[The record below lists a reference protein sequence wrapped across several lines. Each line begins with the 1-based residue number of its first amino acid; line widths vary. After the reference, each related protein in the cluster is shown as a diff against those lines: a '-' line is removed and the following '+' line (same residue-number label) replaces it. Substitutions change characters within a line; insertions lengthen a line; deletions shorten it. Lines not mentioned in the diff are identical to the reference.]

1 MGHATPATSYI
12 SNDIFSIKLITK
24 SIYPDDY
31 LMVKPP
37 SSLSRI
43 DFKLLYSFQVL
54 IEECNVTR
62 AADRLCISQPAMS
75 KTLVRLKDVFN
86 DPLFTRTAYGL
97 IPTPK
102 TNELA
107 LRLPSLLG
115 ELQDLVDGGKFD
127 PGAWSGRFSLGLPQW
142 VSEMNLPLIVR
153 AICEQAPNVQLASCD
168 MPQDYLEQL
177 ATGKLDFVIQREQ
190 PVPEDFLST
199 PLGSGDASCLMRI
212 GHPLSQQSSLSLEEY
227 LSYPHIRVSF
237 PGMTDDNTG
246 IIDQVLKEQQL
257 SRHIAFDT
265 TQLTAALE
273 TLLNTDCLMVG
284 PRHLTT
290 TGSYQQKLIS
300 MPFPEPLRFPKL
312 PFMLLQHQRTDNS
325 PAHRWL
331 RELLLELSRQS
342 LQS

>member
-1 MGHATPATSYI
+1 MAVS
-12 SNDIFSIKLITK
+12 
-24 SIYPDDY
+24 
-31 LMVKPP
+31 PP
-37 SSLSRI
+37 SLSRI

-75 KTLVRLKDVFN
+75 KTLMRLKEVFN

-97 IPTPK
+97 VPTPK

-115 ELQDLVDGGKFD
+115 ELQDLIDGGQFA
-127 PGAWSGRFSLGLPQW
+127 PAAYSGRFSLGLPQW

-153 AICEQAPNVQLASCD
+153 AVCEQAPNVQLAGCD

-190 PVPEDFLST
+190 PVPVGFLST
-199 PLGSGDASCLMRI
+199 QLGSGDASCLMRS
-212 GHPLSQQSSLSLEEY
+212 GHPLSQKPTLSLEDY
-227 LSYPHIRVSF
+227 LAYPHIRVSF

-284 PRHLTT
+284 PHHLTT
-290 TGSYQQKLIS
+290 NGRYQQQLIS
-300 MPFPEPLRFPKL
+300 MPFPHPLRFPKL
-312 PFMLLQHQRTDNS
+312 PFVLLQHQRTEKS

-331 RELLLELSRQS
+331 RELLLELTRQS
-342 LQS
+342 LEP